1 MELTCQECGRK
12 ADPDA
17 RGWRTVLT
25 HEEDGS
31 VETATYCPECAAREF
46 GDDEDES
53 ADSGASSR
61 LTPRT

>member
-53 ADSGASSR
+53 AD
-61 LTPRT
+61 